1 MKKIV
6 HGAPA
11 IASDCHLPTAEL
23 KDVDRLGKCIFQPLF
38 LAQQFLRL
46 FSVDLFHMSG
56 SRYGNVIASH
66 AEIRQFSRDT
76 SADG

>member
-1 MKKIV
+1 MRKIV

-38 LAQQFLRL
+38 LAPQFLRR
-46 FSVDLFHMSG
+46 FSVDLFQTSR